1 MEKSCELSEP
11 ILCCVLMNGREL
23 CPEQVYKLSR
33 VCELVRVKLSGLYC
47 TSTSKATA
55 SSVDEMKQEEK
66 RLHEKLE
73 QLTSEHTA
81 VEEAMQRGIGYV
93 EEGGAK
99 IKNALA
105 KQDMMEVEAG
115 YKLVEFGKDKQ
126 SEATSKISR
135 IMDERNKV
143 ERELFKLKGAKR
155 SKK

>member
-1 MEKSCELSEP
+1 MKW
-11 ILCCVLMNGREL
+11 
-23 CPEQVYKLSR
+23 
-33 VCELVRVKLSGLYC
+33 
-47 TSTSKATA
+47 SK
-55 SSVDEMKQEEK
+55 KKK

-81 VEEAMQRGIGYV
+81 VEEAMQRAIGYV

-126 SEATSKISR
+126 SEA
-135 IMDERNKV
+135 NKQNV
-143 ERELFKLKGAKR
+143 KNHGWKEQSWKTAI
-155 SKK
+155 

>member
-1 MEKSCELSEP
+1 M
-11 ILCCVLMNGREL
+11 
-23 CPEQVYKLSR
+23 
-33 VCELVRVKLSGLYC
+33 
-47 TSTSKATA
+47 
-55 SSVDEMKQEEK
+55 
-66 RLHEKLE
+66 
-73 QLTSEHTA
+73 
-81 VEEAMQRGIGYV
+81 

-143 ERELFKLKGAKR
+143 ERELFKLKGAKK
-155 SKK
+155 SKEIVVVEHLTIVYCYALL

>member
-1 MEKSCELSEP
+1 
-11 ILCCVLMNGREL
+11 
-23 CPEQVYKLSR
+23 
-33 VCELVRVKLSGLYC
+33 
-47 TSTSKATA
+47 
-55 SSVDEMKQEEK
+55 MKQEEE

-73 QLTSEHTA
+73 QLTCEHTA
-81 VEEAMQRGIGYV
+81 VEEAMQSIGYM

-115 YKLVEFGKDKQ
+115 YRLVEFGKDKQ

-143 ERELFKLKGAKR
+143 ERELFKLKGAKK